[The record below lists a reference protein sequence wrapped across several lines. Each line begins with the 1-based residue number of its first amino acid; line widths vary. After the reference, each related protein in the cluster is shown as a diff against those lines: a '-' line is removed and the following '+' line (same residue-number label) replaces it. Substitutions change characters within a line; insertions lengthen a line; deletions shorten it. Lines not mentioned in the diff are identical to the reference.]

1 MGPGI
6 TIDEA
11 IDLGSSE
18 PVLVNGWVR
27 AEDGDIRFCD
37 AVAESYPLQCV
48 GTSLVVE
55 GLELAEV
62 DGLTRG
68 AGVAWTER
76 TQLLGVVAD
85 GRITVSENA
94 VA

>member
-55 GLELAEV
+55 GSSWPRWMVSRA
-62 DGLTRG
+62 DRASPGRS
-68 AGVAWTER
+68 ARSSWAWSRTEGSR
-76 TQLLGVVAD
+76 
-85 GRITVSENA
+85 
-94 VA
+94 